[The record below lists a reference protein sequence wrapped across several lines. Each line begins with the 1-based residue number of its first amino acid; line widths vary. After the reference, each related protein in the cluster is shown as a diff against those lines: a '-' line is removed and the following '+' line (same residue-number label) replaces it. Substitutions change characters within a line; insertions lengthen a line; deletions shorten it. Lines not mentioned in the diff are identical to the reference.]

1 MMKITVY
8 LTKEEADKLE
18 EALSNYDDC
27 GPMSYGWKS
36 DELSKV
42 SAKVSDAITETRKS
56 LQE

>member
-1 MMKITVY
+1 MIKISLS

-18 EALSNYDDC
+18 EALENYDDC

-42 SAKVSDAITETRKS
+42 SAKVSDAITEARKC
-56 LQE
+56 LQ